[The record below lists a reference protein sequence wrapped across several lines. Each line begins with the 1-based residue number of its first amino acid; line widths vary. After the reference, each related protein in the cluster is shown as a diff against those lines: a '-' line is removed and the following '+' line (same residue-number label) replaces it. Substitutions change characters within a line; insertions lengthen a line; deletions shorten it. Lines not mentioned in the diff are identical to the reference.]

1 MHSKADLDSICQQFP
16 SDIQNLYGDPVSVL
30 LYGSAATEEYRP
42 KHSDINVLVVLTD
55 DSMDQLEA
63 AQKMVSRWNRRRILP
78 LFMNQAY
85 IDNSLDSFPIEFL
98 NMQSAYR
105 VLTGR
110 DVLSALPIKK
120 KDMRLQCERELKGK
134 LMQLR
139 QGFIQSEGRKKRLER
154 LIAQSVVTF
163 VAIFKGLLYLRDQP
177 IPVKKT
183 EVILNAC
190 ESFDEIDRSLFE
202 TMLGV
207 KRGEIKKSK
216 SELIAMVKV
225 YIHSIEKLCLAVDQ
239 IKV

>member
-1 MHSKADLDSICQQFP
+1 MHSKADLDSICQQFT